1 MINGMD
7 YPIIRRMHLTVLLP
21 PMISIMFFAMGHIK
35 PRTLYAAVIDGEAVA
50 VYCPCAV
57 GPAAVYAVV
66 CVHIKA
72 GCSLGVRH
80 GFRDSTVGA
89 VCENIH

>member
-50 VYCPCAV
+50 VIALALSDLPLMFSSGLRSHQGGMFPRRSARLQ
-57 GPAAVYAVV
+57 G
-66 CVHIKA
+66 
-72 GCSLGVRH
+72 
-80 GFRDSTVGA
+80 
-89 VCENIH
+89 